1 MVLVTRALKQIYP
14 QTLMVQQLT
23 LPSPKAG
30 DVKQFGQESGYNFN
44 ATSCSRS
51 TFGVN
56 VDNRL
61 QDNFADGD
69 SVKSFEA
76 IHSVY
81 DSLLKRYKQNLL
93 VTTVIKKQVLLKDY
107 TQELNTAT
115 RGEDGT
121 SMVILKTHSSRS
133 WLHRARVWTKVK
145 RRYGHGGFI
154 CNI

>member
-1 MVLVTRALKQIYP
+1 
-14 QTLMVQQLT
+14 MVQQLT
-23 LPSPKAG
+23 PLSPKAG

-44 ATSCSRS
+44 ATSALEVSS
-51 TFGVN
+51 SVN

-69 SVKSFEA
+69 PVKSFEA

-107 TQELNTAT
+107 TQELNT
-115 RGEDGT
+115 
-121 SMVILKTHSSRS
+121 L
-133 WLHRARVWTKVK
+133 LHEAKMEQAW
-145 RRYGHGGFI
+145 
-154 CNI
+154 